1 MGSEK
6 FIERIKNKI
15 DSLGQNREVSRIKDV
30 SLPSKE
36 KIIDIISKQFNVEK
50 DKIFEKRMGNIY
62 RKLTLYFL
70 KKYSALSLKQIG
82 ELFNMDYVAVSQSAK
97 RFENEMK
104 KNKIALKM
112 AKEVT
117 EVLKRGNKCQMLRH
131 DP

>member
-117 EVLKRGNKCQMLRH
+117 EVLKRE
-131 DP
+131 